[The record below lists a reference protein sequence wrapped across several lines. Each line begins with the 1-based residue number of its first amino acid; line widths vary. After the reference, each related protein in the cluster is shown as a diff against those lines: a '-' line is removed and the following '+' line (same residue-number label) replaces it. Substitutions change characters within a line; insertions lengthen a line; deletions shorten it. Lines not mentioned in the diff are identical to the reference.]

1 MRKTKFGEL
10 IIFQLKPDL
19 SRRERTKF
27 FREFYGYKDKSRF
40 GDYTY
45 QRKGFLTNTHYI
57 HLNRGAIIVAKG
69 NKHKLISFL
78 QKKAKIKVRRI
89 RLTPGDQIKL
99 FGRV

>member
-19 SRRERTKF
+19 SRSERTKF
-27 FREFYGYKDKSRF
+27 FREFYGYKDRSRF

-57 HLNRGAIIVAKG
+57 HLNRGVIIVAEE

-78 QKKAKIKVRRI
+78 QKKAKVKTRRI
-89 RLTPGDQIKL
+89 ILTPEDKIRL
-99 FGRV
+99 FGYV